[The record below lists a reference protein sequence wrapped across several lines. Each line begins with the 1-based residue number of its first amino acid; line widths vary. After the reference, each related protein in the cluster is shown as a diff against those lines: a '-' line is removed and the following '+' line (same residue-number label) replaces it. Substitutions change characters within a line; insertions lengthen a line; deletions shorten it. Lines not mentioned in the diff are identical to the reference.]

1 MQAQGIQ
8 VLSLTQQNLV
18 ASSKELQNLAN
29 NVDKLWEVCMGR
41 NSQCVGSRWEK
52 YNFVVVQSL
61 NLTLCDPMNCSTPS
75 FPVLHYL
82 PQFAQIY
89 AHWVT
94 NANQPSSSIIP
105 FSSSTLSFPASGS
118 FPISR
123 LFSSGGQSIGATAS
137 TSVLPMNIQG
147 WFPSGLGLI
156 SLLSKGVSRIFFSI
170 TIQKY
175 QFFGAQPFSWSNS
188 YTTTGKTIA
197 LTIQTFVS
205 WRREQLPTP
214 LFWHGEFH
222 GLYSPWVCKELDMT
236 EQLSLTHFCQKVM
249 SLLMYGSEFLVCW
262 IKVKKNI
269 IFVQSK
275 FADIMH

>member
-1 MQAQGIQ
+1 M
-8 VLSLTQQNLV
+8 
-18 ASSKELQNLAN
+18 
-29 NVDKLWEVCMGR
+29 
-41 NSQCVGSRWEK
+41 
-52 YNFVVVQSL
+52 
-61 NLTLCDPMNCSTPS
+61 
-75 FPVLHYL
+75 
-82 PQFAQIY
+82 
-89 AHWVT
+89 
-94 NANQPSSSIIP
+94 
-105 FSSSTLSFPASGS
+105 
-118 FPISR
+118 SR
-123 LFSSGGQSIGATAS
+123 LFSSGVQSIGASAS

-147 WFPSGLGLI
+147 WFPLGLGLI
-156 SLLSKGVSRIFFSI
+156 SLLFKGVSRIFFGT

-222 GLYSPWVCKELDMT
+222 GLYSPWGCKELDMT

-262 IKVKKNI
+262 IKVKKI
-269 IFVQSK
+269 
-275 FADIMH
+275 